1 MKSIYCLLLVVIS
14 TAYMVEIHAERPAI
28 CRAGSV
34 NYCKDMQSAKA
45 CGVRKT
51 LNYIVNAC
59 NPQVESLLIS
69 RTASGFPNK
78 KFHPVVRKLRFCQLV
93 WSPPA
98 GYEIRKNGDHYD
110 VLNPNIGFLHVG

>member
-45 CGVRKT
+45 CG
-51 LNYIVNAC
+51 
-59 NPQVESLLIS
+59 
-69 RTASGFPNK
+69 
-78 KFHPVVRKLRFCQLV
+78 KLRFCQLV